1 MDHPKTS
8 ADALRGQVA
17 VVTGASRGI
26 GRAIA
31 VTLAKAGASVLGCS
45 RTGEGR
51 GFLADLPDA
60 IADRCRFEACDVRR
74 FDEIERF
81 SRRNVAQFGAADI
94 LVNNAG
100 VVTRSNVEDTSEA
113 AWNDVIAANLTG
125 SFLITRAFLPGMK
138 AKKSGRIINIA
149 SIAGRQG
156 TAMLSAYC
164 AAKHGVIGLTR
175 AVCEEVR
182 EYGIAV
188 NAVCPGSVDT
198 EMLRVGMPGGV
209 ARITTAEVADVV
221 LFLAATAP
229 ITMTG
234 SCLDVFA

>member
-1 MDHPKTS
+1 
-8 ADALRGQVA
+8 
-17 VVTGASRGI
+17 
-26 GRAIA
+26 
-31 VTLAKAGASVLGCS
+31 
-45 RTGEGR
+45 
-51 GFLADLPDA
+51 
-60 IADRCRFEACDVRR
+60 
-74 FDEIERF
+74 
-81 SRRNVAQFGAADI
+81 
-94 LVNNAG
+94 
-100 VVTRSNVEDTSEA
+100 
-113 AWNDVIAANLTG
+113 
-125 SFLITRAFLPGMK
+125 
-138 AKKSGRIINIA
+138 
-149 SIAGRQG
+149 
-156 TAMLSAYC
+156 MLSAYC